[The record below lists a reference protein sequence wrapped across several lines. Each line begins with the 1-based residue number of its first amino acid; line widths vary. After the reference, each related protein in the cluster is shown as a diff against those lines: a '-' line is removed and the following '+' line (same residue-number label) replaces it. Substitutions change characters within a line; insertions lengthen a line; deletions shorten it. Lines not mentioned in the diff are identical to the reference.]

1 MRANRTVLNGSAS
14 TLAPHGEHDWT
25 IRALR
30 RCDLLS
36 DYIGHLLKHT
46 ALCEISITLP
56 IWKATMYIPEYVRP
70 RQNMRQIASPRA
82 QSSLQTLPLLTAEEN
97 NHHSDAVSAQTRG
110 TVDCQANGMPLLLS
124 LHEWQSAEATYNLG
138 RLRRASTI
146 TVISYHSW
154 QAVHHWPSTEGRGGR
169 RLVIGH
175 TVVSA
180 YTRPWPFYCC
190 LCLPGPAKSQQRK
203 HYHNEKISHVF
214 NFLKFNLRSIYFG
227 KNNFAGNVNVV

>member
-1 MRANRTVLNGSAS
+1 MCANRTVLNGSAS
-14 TLAPHGEHDWT
+14 ILAPHGEHDWT

-56 IWKATMYIPEYVRP
+56 IWKATTYIPEYVRP

-146 TVISYHSW
+146 TVITYHSW

-175 TVVSA
+175 TPWSVHTLDLDLVIVVYVCRALLNHNSA
-180 YTRPWPFYCC
+180 NIITMKKYHMC
-190 LCLPGPAKSQQRK
+190 L
-203 HYHNEKISHVF
+203 IS
-214 NFLKFNLRSIYFG
+214 
-227 KNNFAGNVNVV
+227 

>member
-1 MRANRTVLNGSAS
+1 MSMRRRYIYFLLTYFHNSSKKEYIMKYNIKSTINSAEAANLPGPSSDPSARHVLVR
-14 TLAPHGEHDWT
+14 P
-25 IRALR
+25 
-30 RCDLLS
+30 
-36 DYIGHLLKHT
+36 
-46 ALCEISITLP
+46 ITLP
-56 IWKATMYIPEYVRP
+56 IWKATTYIPEYVRP
-70 RQNMRQIASPRA
+70 RQNMQQISSPRA

-146 TVISYHSW
+146 TVITYHSW

-175 TVVSA
+175 TPCPWSVHRLDLDLVIVVYVCRALLNHNSA
-180 YTRPWPFYCC
+180 NIITMKKYHMC
-190 LCLPGPAKSQQRK
+190 L
-203 HYHNEKISHVF
+203 IS
-214 NFLKFNLRSIYFG
+214 
-227 KNNFAGNVNVV
+227 